1 MSFIKK
7 SFSLVSSVRR
17 GYGYFFLGSVKASR
31 ITPVSRGMR
40 EIREMKLEHLHI
52 QLRVSLFISFPMRK
66 FV

>member
-17 GYGYFFLGSVKASR
+17 GSGHFFLGSVKALR
-31 ITPVSRGMR
+31 ISPVSRGMR
-40 EIREMKLEHLHI
+40 EIRERKPEDFHI